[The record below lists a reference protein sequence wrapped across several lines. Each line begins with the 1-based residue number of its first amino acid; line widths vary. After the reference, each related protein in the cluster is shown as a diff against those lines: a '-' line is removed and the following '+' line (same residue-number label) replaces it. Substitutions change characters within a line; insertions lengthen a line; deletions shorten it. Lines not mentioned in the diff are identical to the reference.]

1 MGFTMFDAIIIGSGP
16 AGSHAAYL
24 LAKMRY
30 KVLLIEGR
38 KTPKQS
44 INCSGIIGLEAFRE
58 FDLWD
63 VPVLNRINKF
73 KFISP
78 SGKPF
83 IYQSDSD
90 LAFVVDRSGFDYYLT
105 SRAISAGASFLDESW
120 VRKILIDENE
130 VNVCIQ
136 SKGRSYKLRAKV
148 GVIAAGYSSP
158 LVEMVGLKSPLRF
171 IEAAQADVYGSGFD
185 HTDVYLGNRI
195 APGSFAWL
203 IPLGNER
210 GLVGLTTEK
219 NSVQH
224 LQFLLNKLKA
234 EKNISRVTNLQHSV
248 IPLGLIPKAF
258 TRRILVV
265 GEAAGQVKTTTNGG
279 IYYGMI
285 GAEIAAQVL
294 KKAIQKNRFD
304 EEILH
309 QYDQLWRAKLGPE
322 IQLGLKLREMYS
334 HLSDSKIDMLFSIVS
349 MDGLLPLIKKN
360 LNFDWHK
367 GLILSL
373 ITKPLIRRL
382 FGIKL
387 QNVDCTQES

>member
-1 MGFTMFDAIIIGSGP
+1 VGFTMYDAIIVGSGP

-24 LAKMRY
+24 LAKMGY
-30 KVLLIEGR
+30 QVLLIEGR

-58 FDLWD
+58 FDLWE

-78 SGKPF
+78 SGKSF

-90 LAFVVDRSGFDYYLT
+90 LAFAVDRSGFDSYLT
-105 SRAISAGASFLDESW
+105 RRAISAGASFLDESW
-120 VRKILIDENE
+120 VRKILIHEDE
-130 VNVCIQ
+130 VKVCIQ
-136 SKGRSYKLRAKV
+136 SKGRSLELKAKV
-148 GVIAAGYSSP
+148 GVIAVGYGSS
-158 LVEMVGLKSPLRF
+158 LLKMVGLKSPPRYV
-171 IEAAQADVYGSGFD
+171 EAVQAEVYTSGLD
-185 HTDVYLGNRI
+185 YTEVYLGNKV

-219 NSVQH
+219 GSFQH
-224 LQFLLNKLKA
+224 LQFLSHKLQA
-234 EKNISRVTNLQHSV
+234 EKDISRVTNVQHSA

-285 GAEIAAQVL
+285 GAEMAAKVL
-294 KKAIQKNRFD
+294 DKAFQQNRFD

-322 IQLGLKLREMYS
+322 IRLGLKLREIYS
-334 HLSDSKIDMLFSIVS
+334 YLSDSKIDMLFNIVS
-349 MDGLLPLIKKN
+349 MDGLLPIIKKN

-367 GLILSL
+367 GLISSL
-373 ITKPLIRRL
+373 ITNSLIQRI

-387 QNVDCTQES
+387 QN

>member
-1 MGFTMFDAIIIGSGP
+1 MLDAIIIGSGP
-16 AGSHAAYL
+16 AGSHSAYL
-24 LAKMRY
+24 LAKMGY
-30 KVLLIEGR
+30 HILLIEGR

-58 FDLWD
+58 FDLWE
-63 VPVLNRINKF
+63 VPILNRINKF

-78 SGKPF
+78 SGRSF

-90 LAFVVDRSGFDYYLT
+90 LALAVDRSVFDSYLT
-105 SRAISAGASFLDESW
+105 RRAISAGASFLDESW
-120 VRKILIDENE
+120 VRKILTDENE
-130 VNVCIQ
+130 VKVCIQ
-136 SKGRSYKLRAKV
+136 SKGRSLELRAKA
-148 GVIAAGYSSP
+148 GVIAAGYGSS
-158 LVEMVGLKSPLRF
+158 LVEMVGLKSHPRYV
-171 IEAAQADVYGSGFD
+171 EAVQAEVYCSGLD
-185 HTDVYLGNRI
+185 YTEVYLGNKV

-219 NSVQH
+219 NSFQH
-224 LQFLLNKLKA
+224 LQFLLHKLKA
-234 EKNISRVTNLQHSV
+234 KKNISKVTNLQHSA

-285 GAEIAAQVL
+285 GAEIASQVL
-294 KKAIQKNRFD
+294 KKAFQQNRFD
-304 EEILH
+304 EETLY
-309 QYDQLWRAKLGPE
+309 QYDQLWRAKLGSE
-322 IQLGLKLREMYS
+322 IRLGLTLRDIYS
-334 HLSDSKIDMLFSIVS
+334 RLSDSRIDMLFNLVS

-373 ITKPLIRRL
+373 ISNPLIRRL
-382 FGIKL
+382 LSVKL
-387 QNVDCTQES
+387 QG